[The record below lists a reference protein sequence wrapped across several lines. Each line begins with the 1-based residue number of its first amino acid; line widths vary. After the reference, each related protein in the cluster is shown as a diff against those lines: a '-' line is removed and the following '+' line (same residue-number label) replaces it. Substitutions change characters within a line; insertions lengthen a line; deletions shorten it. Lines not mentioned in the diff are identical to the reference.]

1 MAVRFSNAIVRKPG
15 IDFSQG
21 ITTGKGGIPDYPTM
35 LAQHQAYSA
44 ALRSLG
50 LEVNVLEPLSGFPDA
65 YFVEDA
71 AILTSQVAVITH
83 PGASERRGEVD
94 SIATV
99 LSKYRRTVRIEPPG
113 TLEGGDVLMVESHFL
128 IGVSARTNQEGA
140 RQLGIILEEYGCT
153 WTPVP
158 VGAGL
163 HLKSSVN
170 YVGKDTLLV
179 AAEFDQRPELAGYT
193 RLVIDSAEEYAANIL
208 FANEQLIIP
217 MGFPKT
223 RRQLASLGFPI
234 LELEVSEARKMDGGL
249 TCMSLRF

>member
-1 MAVRFSNAIVRKPG
+1 MRFSNAIVRMPG

-21 ITTGKGGIPDYPTM
+21 ITSGKWGTPDYPTM
-35 LAQHQAYSA
+35 LAQHQAYTA

-50 LEVNVLEPLSGFPDA
+50 LEVIVLEPLSGFPDA

-71 AILTSQVAVITH
+71 AIITPQIAVITH
-83 PGASERRGEVD
+83 PGAPARRGEVD
-94 SIATV
+94 SIETV

-113 TLEGGDVLMVESHFL
+113 TVEGGDILMVENHFL

-140 RQLGIILEEYGCT
+140 RQLGTNLEGCGYT

-179 AAEFDQRPELAGYT
+179 TAEFNNRPELAEYT
-193 RLVIDSAEEYAANIL
+193 RLVIDPAEEYAANIL
-208 FANEQLIIP
+208 YANEHLIIP
-217 MGFPKT
+217 LGFPKT
-223 RRQLASLGFPI
+223 HRLLTSLGFPI
-234 LELEVSEARKMDGGL
+234 LELEVSEARKMDGGI